1 MKHSVLPL
9 VFSVM
14 FVACA
19 SSVVH
24 AQSNVDELSSGA
36 AAAVVLAWRCAPDD
50 YPGVYRQ
57 ALTEMLER
65 LRLYDATERA
75 LALESAERKM
85 KAFSI
90 SSAEQPCEGLDKLRA
105 FARTWGFA
113 HFAR

>member
-1 MKHSVLPL
+1 MNRSLLRFVLPAML
-9 VFSVM
+9 A
-14 FVACA
+14 ACA
-19 SSVVH
+19 AGAVR

-65 LRLYDATERA
+65 LRLYDAAERA

-90 SSAEQPCEGLDKLRA
+90 SSAEQPCEGLDRLRA